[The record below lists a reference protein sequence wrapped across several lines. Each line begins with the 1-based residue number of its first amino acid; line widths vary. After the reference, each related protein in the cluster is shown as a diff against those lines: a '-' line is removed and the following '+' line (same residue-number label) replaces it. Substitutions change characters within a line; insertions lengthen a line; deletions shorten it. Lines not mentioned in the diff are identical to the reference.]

1 MSVLGLVQVR
11 AVFGA
16 GNRVVAGCMVNEGML
31 RKGCLLVVNRGKKV
45 TIPDHCYC
53 PAVCA
58 GPCYSCWSGCGAIN

>member
-1 MSVLGLVQVR
+1 MYLHIVVSSTDGRAGRVQVR

-45 TIPDHCYC
+45 TNSNDQ
-53 PAVCA
+53 
-58 GPCYSCWSGCGAIN
+58 

>member
-1 MSVLGLVQVR
+1 VYLHVVVSSADGRAGLVQVR

-45 TIPDHCYC
+45 TNPDH
-53 PAVCA
+53 
-58 GPCYSCWSGCGAIN
+58 